1 MNSSRRPYSLGL
13 RAVKAEATR
22 ARVRAAAVALHAER
36 LWQGFT
42 LEEVARRAGTT
53 VQTVLRLYGSK
64 EALAVLA
71 MEASAAR
78 ERRATPPGDVAAA
91 VGALYDDY
99 EAIGDQVI
107 QCLAEE
113 PRHPGFPSME
123 LGRQAHR
130 RWNEAVFGPYL
141 AARDG
146 AARAR
151 LLHALIAATDVYVWK
166 LLRRDLGL
174 ARAAAEAVVREM
186 IHGLAQGGGDGTV
199 SVGLLGRGREPPA
212 ESGDRTRAER
222 PRP

>member
-1 MNSSRRPYSLGL
+1 MNSTRRAYSLGL
-13 RAVKAEATR
+13 RAVKADATR

-64 EALAVLA
+64 EALSALA

-91 VGALYDDY
+91 VGALFDDY
-99 EAIGDQVI
+99 EVIGDQVI

-113 PRHPGFPSME
+113 PRHPTFPSME

-130 RWNEAVFGPYL
+130 RWIEAVFAPDL

-146 AARAR
+146 AASAR
-151 LLHALIAATDVYVWK
+151 LLHALIAASDVYVWK

-174 ARAAAEAVVREM
+174 ARPAAEAVVQDM
-186 IHGLAQGGGDGTV
+186 IHGLTRGGGGGTV
-199 SVGLLGRGREPPA
+199 SVGLLGRGREPA
-212 ESGDRTRAER
+212 TESRDCTGAER
-222 PRP
+222 ARP